1 MKTVKNRKRAAL
13 GIAGAIA
20 LSAMPQAAFADE
32 GGISFW
38 LPGNFGSL
46 AAVPGTPGW
55 SWATVYYHTE
65 VSSAAGARFPR
76 GGRIDLGI
84 GGQGDLAIF
93 GPTYTFAVPGLGA
106 VGSVSLLGFGG
117 RNNASVAASL
127 TGPLGNTI
135 NLSRSE
141 ALTDIGD
148 VIPQVTLKWNKGVN
162 NIMVYATGDVP
173 VGAYDPVRLANIG
186 IGHGA
191 MDFGGGYTYFDPH
204 SGNEFSGVVGF
215 TYNFKNPD
223 TQYQSG
229 VDFHFDWG
237 ASHFFTPNVQLGLV
251 GYVMQQISDDTG
263 PGATLGASA
272 RALPASDRR
281 SASCSRWAT
290 CKAISTSRATRSSQP
305 RTVPKAG
312 TPGSPSR
319 SRRRHPRR
327 PRRSRSCASISG
339 GERRA

>member
-1 MKTVKNRKRAAL
+1 MKTVKNHKRAAL
-13 GIAGAIA
+13 GIVGALA
-20 LSAMPQAAFADE
+20 LSVTPQAAFADE

-263 PGATLGASA
+263 PGATLGGFRSRIAGVGPQVGFMFPVGDMQGYLNIRGYKEFAAENRPDGWNTWVTFAISPAPPAPASA
-272 RALPASDRR
+272 KPIVR
-281 SASCSRWAT
+281 
-290 CKAISTSRATRSSQP
+290 KY
-305 RTVPKAG
+305 
-312 TPGSPSR
+312 
-319 SRRRHPRR
+319 
-327 PRRSRSCASISG
+327 
-339 GERRA
+339 

>member
-1 MKTVKNRKRAAL
+1 MKTITRHKHAAL
-13 GIAGAIA
+13 GAIGALA
-20 LSAMPQAAFADE
+20 LLGAPQAAIADE

-84 GGQGDLAIF
+84 GGQGDLAFF
-93 GPTYTFAVPGLGA
+93 GPTYTFLVPGLGA
-106 VGSVSLLGFGG
+106 VGSVSVLGVAG

-141 ALTDIGD
+141 ALTDVGD

-162 NIMVYATGDVP
+162 NILLYATGDIP
-173 VGAYDPVRLANIG
+173 VGAYDPRRLANLG

-191 MDFGGGYTYFDPH
+191 MDFGGGYTYFNPH
-204 SGNEFSGVVGF
+204 DGNEFSGVVGF
-215 TYNFKNPD
+215 TYNFKNTD
-223 TQYQSG
+223 TQYQNG
-229 VDFHFDWG
+229 IDFHFDWG
-237 ASHFFTPNVQLGLV
+237 ASHFFTPNIQLGLV
-251 GYVMQQISDDTG
+251 GYYFQQISDDIG
-263 PGATLGASA
+263 SGATLGGF
-272 RALPASDRR
+272 R
-281 SASCSRWAT
+281 SRVAGVGPQVGFIFPVGDMQGYLNIKGYKEFAAQNRPEGWNT
-290 CKAISTSRATRSSQP
+290 WVTFAISPAPPEPGATKPIVR
-305 RTVPKAG
+305 KY
-312 TPGSPSR
+312 
-319 SRRRHPRR
+319 
-327 PRRSRSCASISG
+327 
-339 GERRA
+339 